1 MSKRMSTLFITL
13 ILLVCCK
20 TESPIDR
27 INEIKT
33 LPFKG
38 EQVDDEVYNQIRNMG
53 DSALPLLIDKI
64 SDTTRM
70 RDPRQS
76 PIYENIRVGDIAY
89 FIFIEISNKN
99 FDFIFSEDLKID
111 YKKEGVYAYFRFVQ
125 NYQNRIKLKKKLREW
140 YNSNY

>member
-1 MSKRMSTLFITL
+1 
-13 ILLVCCK
+13 
-20 TESPIDR
+20 
-27 INEIKT
+27 
-33 LPFKG
+33 
-38 EQVDDEVYNQIRNMG
+38 MG

-99 FDFIFSEDLKID
+99 FDFIFSEDLKKD